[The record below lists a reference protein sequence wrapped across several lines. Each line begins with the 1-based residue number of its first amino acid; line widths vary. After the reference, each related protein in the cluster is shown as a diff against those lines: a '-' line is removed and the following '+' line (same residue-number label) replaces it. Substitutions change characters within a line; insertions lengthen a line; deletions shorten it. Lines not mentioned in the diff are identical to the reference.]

1 MKSTF
6 LFLLALALPSMAQE
20 IEVLERGVDHRV
32 VRAVREEFNSK
43 GEAYMATNRYVE
55 VASSMH
61 YFDGKDWQE
70 SKAEFK
76 LQPGKAVADTMPHKV
91 SISANLNTEGAVVLE
106 TPDGKLFRSTP
117 LLVAF
122 RDTESGEMAWVG
134 KIQDCAGELVAPNQI
149 VFFNAMEGIKC
160 AIRFTITKFGFEQE
174 LVMQEPLSS
183 SDYGLKE
190 NPNVRLELWS
200 AFVESPDLVETK
212 VGKAGSMDDMYL
224 DFGSL
229 QIGNGKAFTIG
240 GTEVEAPVSKA
251 FGPIEGD
258 DRLFLVE
265 AIAQED
271 LKPMMDSLRQAQIGK
286 PKEAVKRLAKRVTK
300 QAKDLV
306 SQVERFDKSKEL
318 QTASIRHSD
327 RELGAAVILDYSTV
341 NGSLGTF
348 VFQSD
353 TTYYISGNT
362 TFGGAGTAVRF
373 EGSSVLKYTNNV
385 KLTIN
390 NPISW
395 KGGDQFRPVVMT
407 AVSDHSVGEKLNNAS
422 LSGKYATAAL
432 EINASTSVSDAKLK
446 NFRICNAQVGII
458 LNGRTGHSLDHGQFV
473 NCGYGVKMLSSSA
486 TLLRNCL
493 FSSVT
498 TNLSGSGCTIHAEH
512 ITANGGTYF
521 KSDLGTL
528 NLTNSLLV
536 AVTTPGSPNNSL
548 SNQTPSSATG
558 VFTSVGSGQSYLSGT
573 TYRDQGTAN
582 VSIRADIQKRTTYP
596 PIALIGTI
604 SVPTVLGPQAQR
616 DTDTPDLGYHYDPI
630 DYAIKET
637 SLTTT
642 LVLTNGMVFCAY
654 GENGLSPGAAGAKII
669 SEGTPD
675 RMNRLI
681 RYNSVQEQ
689 PALWGS
695 YLFPMSIFRII
706 SSYSPSPELR
716 MRFTEVSL
724 IGAAAS
730 GTEKFIDCGT
740 SMNLNWIA
748 RDCAFDNVN
757 TGFLNTSGSVSPGIY
772 LTNNIWIR
780 PLLSIR
786 NDSGTSGFPLSLE
799 MRNNLI
805 VQGSVSLTRTNHASA
820 VYNVKDNLFDTVTLT
835 ASATGIGNSHNGY
848 KGTTVLP
855 GGSGNDLV
863 LTTTDYQTS
872 GPLGPYYYNTSAS
885 ATNTQYLFNKG
896 SVSDAAT
903 VGFYH
908 YTARTDQLRE
918 TNSIVDIGFRYIA
931 TSGSSST
938 TPKDSDGDGIPDYLE
953 DSDGDGVV
961 DSGELN
967 WGSATDYGLWIYLTA
982 PKTTSNIP

>member
-32 VRAVREEFNSK
+32 VRTVREELNSK

-55 VASSMH
+55 LASSMH
-61 YFDGKDWQE
+61 YFDGNDWQE

-122 RDTESGEMAWVG
+122 RDTGSGEMAWVG

-160 AIRFTITKFGFEQE
+160 AIRFTVTKYGFEQD
-174 LVMQEPLSS
+174 LVLQEPLSS

-212 VGKAGSMDDMYL
+212 VGKAGSMDDVYL

-229 QIGNGKAFTIG
+229 QIGNGRAFTIG
-240 GTEVEAPVSKA
+240 SEEVEAPVAKA

-271 LKPMMDSLRQAQIGK
+271 LQPMMESLRQAQIGK
-286 PKEAVKRLAKRVTK
+286 PKEAVKRLARRVTK

-306 SQVERFDKSKEL
+306 AQVDRLDKSRDL
-318 QTASIRHSD
+318 QTASIRRSD
-327 RELGAAVILDYSTV
+327 RELGSAVILDYSTV

-348 VFQSD
+348 TFQSD

-407 AVSDHSVGEKLNNAS
+407 AVSDHSVGEKLNNAT
-422 LSGKYATAAL
+422 LSGRYATAAL

-458 LNGRTGHSLDHGQFV
+458 LNGRTGHILDHGQFV
-473 NCGYGVKMLSSSA
+473 NCGYGVKMLSSST

-498 TNLSGSGCTIHAEH
+498 TNLSGSGCTVRAEH

-521 KSDLGTL
+521 QSDLGTL
-528 NLTNSLLV
+528 YLTNSLLV
-536 AVTTPGSPNNSL
+536 AVTNPGATNNFQYV
-548 SNQTPSSATG
+548 QTPSSSSG
-558 VFTSVGSGQSYLSGT
+558 VFASVGSGQSYLAGA
-573 TYRDQGTAN
+573 TYRDQGTTV
-582 VSIRADIQKRTTYP
+582 VSILADIQKRTTYP
-596 PIALIGTI
+596 PVDLVNGFSI
-604 SVPTVLGPQAQR
+604 PTVLGPRAER
-616 DTDTPDLGYHYDPI
+616 DVSLPDLGYHYDPL
-630 DYAIKET
+630 DYTGEELT
-637 SLTTT
+637 LTTT
-642 LVLTNGMVFCAY
+642 LVLTNGVAFGLH
-654 GENGLSPGAAGAKII
+654 GENGFSIVSASAKLI
-669 SEGTPD
+669 SEGRPD
-675 RMNRLI
+675 DMNRI
-681 RYNSVQEQ
+681 VRYNSVQEQ
-689 PALWGS
+689 PSVWGS
-695 YLFPMSIFRII
+695 YIVPMSMI
-706 SSYSPSPELR
+706 SVVSSLTPSPEVR

-724 IGAAAS
+724 PGTTVS
-730 GTEKFIDCGT
+730 GTEKFLHAAP
-740 SMNLNWIA
+740 SVNVVWIA
-748 RDCAFDNVN
+748 RDCFFANLYEN
-757 TGFLNTSGSVSPGIY
+757 FLNNSPTVSQGIY

-780 PLLSIR
+780 PKLSIQ
-786 NDSGTSGFPLSLE
+786 NNQTTTGYPLNVE
-799 MRNNLI
+799 FRNNLCI
-805 VQGSVSLTRTNHASA
+805 GGTVSLTRTNHASA

-835 ASATGIGNSHNGY
+835 ASATGIGNSNNGY

-872 GPLGPYYYNTSAS
+872 GPLGPYYYNTTAS

-953 DSDGDGVV
+953 DTDGDGVV